1 MPTELDELLEKV
13 DVEASKGA
21 KTRPT
26 ALVLALTEIIP
37 FHPQTIKVRL
47 RLLQRRRENTEI
59 ESRYARERSRF
70 MDFVAL
76 REAYEADGEL
86 GEGDDRGAAL
96 DDGDADA
103 DGRDGTSAG
112 DSRGEGESVGKEA
125 E

>member
-26 ALVLALTEIIP
+26 GLVLALTEIIP

-47 RLLQRRRENTEI
+47 RLLQRRRESVEV

-70 MDFVAL
+70 VDFVAMR
-76 REAYEADGEL
+76 RECETDGEL
-86 GEGDDRGAAL
+86 GEGDERRAAM
-96 DDGDADA
+96 DDGDAHA
-103 DGRDGTSAG
+103 DGRDGAPAG
-112 DSRGEGESVGKEA
+112 ESRGEGESVGER
-125 E
+125 EE

>member
-26 ALVLALTEIIP
+26 GLVLALTEIIP

-47 RLLQRRRENTEI
+47 RLLQRRRESAEI

-70 MDFVAL
+70 MDFVEL
-76 REAYEADGEL
+76 RGECEADGEL
-86 GEGDDRGAAL
+86 GEGDERRAAV

-103 DGRDGTSAG
+103 DGGDDPPAG
-112 DSRGEGESVGKEA
+112 ESRGEGESVGER
-125 E
+125 EE